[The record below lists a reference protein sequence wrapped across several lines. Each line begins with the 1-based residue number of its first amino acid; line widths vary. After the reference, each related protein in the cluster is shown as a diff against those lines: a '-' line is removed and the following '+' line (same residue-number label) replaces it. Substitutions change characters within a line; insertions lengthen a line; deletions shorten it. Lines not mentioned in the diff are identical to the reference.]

1 MAFICFFLHKCL
13 TSNLSKKDSK
23 NFVFLA
29 TIQNKHFKVNCTEI
43 FIFKKNIC
51 QTQNVRPSAEKSA
64 TVLQCT
70 LGTFSK
76 EDSEGSGKV
85 EITFM
90 L

>member
-1 MAFICFFLHKCL
+1 M
-13 TSNLSKKDSK
+13 
-23 NFVFLA
+23 
-29 TIQNKHFKVNCTEI
+29 EI

-51 QTQNVRPSAEKSA
+51 QTQNVRSSAEKSA

-76 EDSEGSGKV
+76 EDGEGSGKV